1 MNAGRRLT
9 GTLLFLLTAVS
20 AARAA
25 DPLDPASAE
34 PLTPGEFASAVRET
48 VEGRTVH
55 ATVGPA
61 ETPLSL
67 ELSDFLLDHPDL
79 SAFIV
84 NRRKIAP
91 YRIVMQGPRRSLADD
106 GEGTVGVVS
115 LITATDRRRLYY
127 GEGIHRS
134 LMFPDIHATAVIVME
149 LKEKRDA
156 DGRPVTVTT
165 FDVFVRMRSRFVAGL
180 IKTLRPFLQ
189 RTVIGKFS
197 KAFFVAD
204 KVGRL
209 IAQDP
214 DAVVRDADAFPVL
227 FDEDRAA
234 LRRMI
239 GVLKPPHEAH

>member
-1 MNAGRRLT
+1 M
-9 GTLLFLLTAVS
+9 TAA

-25 DPLDPASAE
+25 DPLDPSTAE
-34 PLTPGEFASAVRET
+34 PFTPGEFAAAVRDT

-61 ETPLSL
+61 QTPLPL
-67 ELSDFLLDHPDL
+67 ALSDFLLDHPDL

-91 YRIVMQGPRRSLADD
+91 YHIVMQGPRRTLADD
-106 GEGTVGVVS
+106 GEGTVGVVN
-115 LITATDRRRLYY
+115 LLAATAERRLYY
-127 GEGIHRS
+127 GEGVHHSRV
-134 LMFPDIHATAVIVME
+134 FPDIHATAVIVMR
-149 LKEKRDA
+149 LKERLDA
-156 DGRPVTVTT
+156 NGRPETVTT
-165 FDVFVRMRSRFVAGL
+165 FDVFVRMRSRFAATLV
-180 IKTLRPFLQ
+180 KTLRPFLQ
-189 RTVIGKFS
+189 KTVVGKFS

-214 DAVVRDADAFPVL
+214 DGVLADADAFPVL

-239 GVLKPPHEAH
+239 AQLQSPPPAAR

>member
-1 MNAGRRLT
+1 MMGSL
-9 GTLLFLLTAVS
+9 

-25 DPLDPASAE
+25 DPLDPSTAE
-34 PLTPGEFASAVRET
+34 PFTPGEFTAAVRET

-61 ETPLSL
+61 QTPLPL
-67 ELSDFLLDHPDL
+67 ELSDYLLDHPDL

-84 NRRKIAP
+84 ARRKIAP
-91 YRIVMQGPRRSLADD
+91 YRIVMQGPRRTLADD

-115 LITATDRRRLYY
+115 LLTATPERRLYY
-127 GEGIHRS
+127 GEGVHHS
-134 LMFPDIHATAVIVME
+134 YLFPDIHATAVIIME
-149 LKEKRDA
+149 LKERLGA
-156 DGRPVTVTT
+156 DGRPETVTT

-189 RTVIGKFS
+189 KTVVGKFS

-209 IAQDP
+209 IARDP
-214 DAVVRDADAFPVL
+214 DGVLADADAFPVL

-234 LRRMI
+234 LRRMV
-239 GVLKPPHEAH
+239 GQLKPASPAAR